1 MNTIETYYLVDY
13 ENVHIDGLEGCDT
26 LKKSDHI
33 IVFFTQ
39 NAKNM
44 DLRGIANCAAG
55 SLNWIE
61 VPAGK
66 QSADI
71 HMGSYLGYL
80 AGKQSG
86 EGLKAV
92 IVSKDTDFDNVIK
105 FCKERFE
112 IKVSR
117 AEQIKKATPKT
128 TNTTKTSTKTT
139 QTTKA
144 DLNKKAALKQEVMQA
159 IRKADY
165 SASVANTVA
174 QVAENLYG
182 SKTILEDIQEDLKGR
197 YLDYKDVY
205 KVVKPI
211 IKKYT
216 ETTTTQKSANSQPKD
231 KTTVNNEVMK
241 SLRSAK
247 YGDEIVKYT
256 TAVVLKHYNE
266 KNGKQTVYRSIIS
279 KYGQEKGLA
288 IYNQVKKCI

>member
-26 LKKSDHI
+26 LKKTDHI

-39 NAKNM
+39 KAKNM
-44 DLRGIANCAAG
+44 DLRGIANCRAG

-71 HMGSYLGYL
+71 HIGSYLGYL
-80 AGKQSG
+80 AGKQTG
-86 EGLKAV
+86 EGCKVV

-117 AEQIKKATPKT
+117 TEQIKKVPPKT
-128 TNTTKTSTKTT
+128 TNTSKDPSKIS
-139 QTTKA
+139 Q
-144 DLNKKAALKQEVMQA
+144 NKKVDNNMKASLKQEVMQA
-159 IRKADY
+159 VRNAKF
-165 SASVANTVA
+165 SASVSNTVA

-182 SKTILEDIQEDLKGR
+182 SKTILEEIQEDLKGR
-197 YLDYKDVY
+197 YSNYKEVY
-205 KVVKPI
+205 KAVKPI
-211 IKKYT
+211 LKKYT
-216 ETTTTQKSANSQPKD
+216 ETTTQQPANNLTKD

-247 YGDEIVKYT
+247 YGDDIVKYT

-266 KNGKQTVYRSIIS
+266 KNGKQTIYRKIVS

-288 IYNQVKKCI
+288 IYNQIKKQI